1 MELAPGD
8 SIFPGMSAG
17 TTVKLSRD
25 CAAIQIP
32 VGTEVTLKAATPVDI
47 VQTLGGTY
55 TVHSMGGLF
64 RIDGKDADAIG
75 LTPQAATVTDSA
87 APQAV
92 SEQAVWSVLKTC
104 FDPEIPVNIVDLGL
118 VYDMGVEPIPDGGH
132 KVFVKMTLTA
142 PGCGMGPTIAR
153 DAQQKILALDGVQDA
168 SVEVV
173 WDPPWHQSMISA
185 EGRKILGLG

>member
-1 MELAPGD
+1 
-8 SIFPGMSAG
+8 MSAG

-64 RIDGKDADAIG
+64 RIDGKNADAIG
-75 LTPQAATVTDSA
+75 LTPEPSTTAVAAA
-87 APQAV
+87 QAV
-92 SEQAVWSVLKTC
+92 SEQAVWGVLKTC

-118 VYDMGVEPIPDGGH
+118 VYDMGLEPLPTGGH

-142 PGCGMGPTIAR
+142 PGCGMGPVLQY
-153 DAQQKILALDGVQDA
+153 DAEAAVKSLPGVNQVR
-168 SVEVV
+168 VEVV
-173 WDPPWHQSMISA
+173 FDPPWSRDRMSEVAQLQ
-185 EGRKILGLG
+185 LGML